1 MNHSPYSG
9 RNIDFGR
16 ACAEAYATEP
26 APKPEQL
33 YRITLIDGTTIDNL
47 TYDEVTKYF
56 YSHASSKASPCC
68 ISHAGSA
75 VEPWPVT
82 EYRAP

>member
-9 RNIDFGR
+9 RNIGFGR

-33 YRITLIDGTTIDNL
+33 YRVTLIDGTTIDDL
-47 TYDEVTKYF
+47 THEEAAAYF
-56 YSHASSKASPCC
+56 YSHA
-68 ISHAGSA
+68 GST
-75 VEPWPVT
+75 VKPWPVT